1 MSIAAPGL
9 RDGFATLY
17 ENMPHE
23 KFWVPMQAFPLT
35 SCVDGVRPF
44 YISVS
49 NVVFIV
55 SYSLGIP
62 KEKKSKVWNLSF
74 IFVHAFISIQ

>member
-1 MSIAAPGL
+1 
-9 RDGFATLY
+9 
-17 ENMPHE
+17 
-23 KFWVPMQAFPLT
+23 MQAFPLS

-49 NVVFIV
+49 SVVFIV

-62 KEKKSKVWNLSF
+62 KEKKPKSETLVLFLFMLLLAYSNYTW
-74 IFVHAFISIQ
+74 